1 MEQKREKKIA
11 LVTGAASGLGFALSN
26 LLSSE
31 SFHVI
36 GVSKNLQG
44 LEDLKKSLLKKPNPS
59 FDLIMTDLK
68 DQKQVKD
75 LSELILKRW
84 GYLNVLIHCAAQSSG
99 MAPANIMFDRD
110 FSDVFLNNVLSTKYI
125 IAHTDSLLKASGDG
139 KAIFIDDTISKKFLS
154 TYSASKAAIRDIVL
168 CYKTENS
175 RLGPTI
181 SLFSPKPMP
190 TKLRRKFFPGE
201 SETKL
206 FSCLSQ
212 AKALRKLI

>member
-1 MEQKREKKIA
+1 MIQKREKKIV
-11 LVTGAASGLGFALSN
+11 LITGASSGLGFALSN
-26 LLSSE
+26 LLISD

-44 LEDLKKSLLKKPNPS
+44 LEDLKKSLLKNSNPS

-68 DQKQVKD
+68 DQKKVKN

-84 GYLNVLIHCAAQSSG
+84 GYINVLIHCAAQSSG
-99 MAPANIMFDRD
+99 MAPVNLIFERD
-110 FSDVFLNNVLSTKYI
+110 FSNVFINNVLSTKFI
-125 IAHTDSLLKASGDG
+125 IAHMDGLLKASGNG
-139 KAIFIDDTISKKFLS
+139 KAIFIDDKISRKFIS
-154 TYSASKAAIRDIVL
+154 TYSSSKAAIRDIVL
-168 CYKTENS
+168 CYKRENS
-175 RLGPTI
+175 RLGPEV

-201 SETKL
+201 SEAKL

>member
-1 MEQKREKKIA
+1 
-11 LVTGAASGLGFALSN
+11 
-26 LLSSE
+26 
-31 SFHVI
+31 
-36 GVSKNLQG
+36 
-44 LEDLKKSLLKKPNPS
+44 
-59 FDLIMTDLK
+59 MTDLK
-68 DQKQVKD
+68 DQKKVKD
-75 LSELILKRW
+75 LSELILRRW

-99 MAPANIMFDRD
+99 MAPVNIMFDRD

-125 IAHTDSLLKASGDG
+125 IAHMDSLLKASGNG
-139 KAIFIDDTISKKFLS
+139 KAIFIDDKISKKFFS

-168 CYKTENS
+168 CYKRENS
-175 RLGPTI
+175 RLGPTV

-201 SETKL
+201 PKEKL

>member
-11 LVTGAASGLGFALSN
+11 LITGAASGLGFALSN

-44 LEDLKKSLLKKPNPS
+44 LEDLKKSLLKNSNPS
-59 FDLIMTDLK
+59 FDLIMADLK

-125 IAHTDSLLKASGDG
+125 IAHTDGLLKASGNG
-139 KAIFIDDTISKKFLS
+139 KAIFIDDTISKNFLS

-168 CYKTENS
+168 CYKRENS

-206 FSCLSQ
+206 FSCFSQ

>member
-1 MEQKREKKIA
+1 MIQKREKKIV
-11 LVTGAASGLGFALSN
+11 LITGASSGLGFALSN
-26 LLSSE
+26 LLISD

-36 GVSKNLQG
+36 GVSKNFQG
-44 LEDLKKSLLKKPNPS
+44 LEDLKKSLLKYSKPS

-68 DQKQVKD
+68 DQKRVKD

-84 GYLNVLIHCAAQSSG
+84 GHINVLVHCAAQSSG
-99 MAPANIMFDRD
+99 MAPVNIIFERD
-110 FSDVFLNNVLSTKYI
+110 FSNVFLNNVLSTKYI
-125 IAHTDSLLKASGDG
+125 IAHMDGLLKASGNG
-139 KAIFIDDTISKKFLS
+139 KAIFIDDTISKKFIS

-168 CYKTENS
+168 CYKKENS

-206 FSCLSQ
+206 FSCHSQ
-212 AKALRKLI
+212 AKALKKLI

>member
-1 MEQKREKKIA
+1 MIQKREKKIV
-11 LVTGAASGLGFALSN
+11 LITGASSGLGFALSN
-26 LLSSE
+26 LLISD

-36 GVSKNLQG
+36 GVSKNFQG
-44 LEDLKKSLLKKPNPS
+44 LEDLKKSLLKNSNPS

-68 DQKQVKD
+68 DQKKVKD

-84 GYLNVLIHCAAQSSG
+84 GYINVLIHCAAQSSG
-99 MAPANIMFDRD
+99 MAPVNIIFERD
-110 FSDVFLNNVLSTKYI
+110 FSNVFINNVLSTKYI
-125 IAHTDSLLKASGDG
+125 IAHMDGLLKASGNG
-139 KAIFIDDTISKKFLS
+139 KAIFIDDKISKNFIS
-154 TYSASKAAIRDIVL
+154 TYSSSKAAIRDIVL
-168 CYKTENS
+168 CYRKENS
-175 RLGPTI
+175 RLGPEV

-201 SETKL
+201 SEKKL

>member
-1 MEQKREKKIA
+1 MKQKLEKKIA
-11 LVTGAASGLGFALSN
+11 LITGAASGLGFALSN
-26 LLSSE
+26 LLCSE

-44 LEDLKKSLLKKPNPS
+44 LEDLKKSLLKNSTPS

-68 DQKQVKD
+68 DQKKVKD
-75 LSELILKRW
+75 LSELILRRW

-99 MAPANIMFDRD
+99 MAPVNIMFDRD
-110 FSDVFLNNVLSTKYI
+110 FSDVFLNNVLSTKHI
-125 IAHTDSLLKASGDG
+125 IAHTDSLLKASGNG
-139 KAIFIDDTISKKFLS
+139 KAIFIDDTISKNFLS
-154 TYSASKAAIRDIVL
+154 TYSASKAATRDIVL
-168 CYKTENS
+168 CYKRENS
-175 RLGPTI
+175 RLGPTV

-212 AKALRKLI
+212 AKALKKLI

>member
-1 MEQKREKKIA
+1 MIQKREKKIV
-11 LVTGAASGLGFALSN
+11 LITGASSGLGFALSN
-26 LLSSE
+26 LLISD

-36 GVSKNLQG
+36 GVSKNFQG
-44 LEDLKKSLLKKPNPS
+44 LEDLKKSLLKNSNPS

-68 DQKQVKD
+68 DHKKVKD
-75 LSELILKRW
+75 LSELIFKRW
-84 GYLNVLIHCAAQSSG
+84 GYINVLIHCAAQSSG
-99 MAPANIMFDRD
+99 MAPVNIIFERD
-110 FSDVFLNNVLSTKYI
+110 FSNVFLNNVLSTKYI
-125 IAHTDSLLKASGDG
+125 IAHTDGLLKASGNG
-139 KAIFIDDTISKKFLS
+139 KAIFIDDTISKNFLS

-168 CYKTENS
+168 CYKRENS

-181 SLFSPKPMP
+181 TLFSPKPMP

-206 FSCLSQ
+206 FSCFSQ

>member
-1 MEQKREKKIA
+1 MIQKREKKIV
-11 LVTGAASGLGFALSN
+11 LITGASSGLGFALSN
-26 LLSSE
+26 LLISD

-44 LEDLKKSLLKKPNPS
+44 LEDLKKSLLKISNPS

-68 DQKQVKD
+68 DQKKVKD

-84 GYLNVLIHCAAQSSG
+84 GYINVLIHCAAQSSG
-99 MAPANIMFDRD
+99 MAPVNIIFERD
-110 FSDVFLNNVLSTKYI
+110 FSNVFINNVLSTKYI
-125 IAHTDSLLKASGDG
+125 IAHMDGLLKASGNG
-139 KAIFIDDTISKKFLS
+139 KAIFIDDTISKKFIS

-168 CYKTENS
+168 CYKKENS
-175 RLGPTI
+175 RLGPEV

-201 SETKL
+201 SEKKL

>member
-1 MEQKREKKIA
+1 MKQKREKKIA

-36 GVSKNLQG
+36 GVSKNLPG
-44 LEDLKKSLLKKPNPS
+44 LEDLKKSLLKNSNSS

-125 IAHTDSLLKASGDG
+125 IAHTDGLLKASGSG

-168 CYKTENS
+168 CYKRENS
-175 RLGPTI
+175 KLGPTI

-206 FSCLSQ
+206 FSCHSQ
-212 AKALRKLI
+212 AKALKKLI

>member
-1 MEQKREKKIA
+1 MMQKREKKIV
-11 LVTGAASGLGFALSN
+11 LITGASSGLGFALSN
-26 LLSSE
+26 LLISD

-36 GVSKNLQG
+36 GVSKNFQG
-44 LEDLKKSLLKKPNPS
+44 LEDLKKSLLKNSNPS

-68 DQKQVKD
+68 DQKKVKD

-84 GYLNVLIHCAAQSSG
+84 GYINVLIHCAAQSSG
-99 MAPANIMFDRD
+99 MAPVNIIFEKD
-110 FSDVFLNNVLSTKYI
+110 FSNVFLNNVLSTKYI
-125 IAHTDSLLKASGDG
+125 IAHMDGLLKASGNG
-139 KAIFIDDTISKKFLS
+139 KAIFIDDKISKNFIS
-154 TYSASKAAIRDIVL
+154 TYSSSKAAIRDIVL
-168 CYKTENS
+168 CYKKENS
-175 RLGPTI
+175 RLGPEV

-201 SETKL
+201 SEKKL

>member
-1 MEQKREKKIA
+1 MKQKREKKIA

-26 LLSSE
+26 LLISE

-44 LEDLKKSLLKKPNPS
+44 LEDLKKSLLKNSNSS
-59 FDLIMTDLK
+59 FDLIMADLK

-125 IAHTDSLLKASGDG
+125 IAHTDGLLKASGNG

-168 CYKTENS
+168 CYKRENS

>member
-1 MEQKREKKIA
+1 MIQKREKKIV
-11 LVTGAASGLGFALSN
+11 LITGASSGLGFALSN
-26 LLSSE
+26 LLISD

-44 LEDLKKSLLKKPNPS
+44 LEDLKKSLLKISNPS

-68 DQKQVKD
+68 DQKKVKD

-84 GYLNVLIHCAAQSSG
+84 GYINVLIHCAAQSSG
-99 MAPANIMFDRD
+99 MAPVNIIFERD
-110 FSDVFLNNVLSTKYI
+110 FSNVFINNVLSTKYI
-125 IAHTDSLLKASGDG
+125 IAHMDGLLKASGNG
-139 KAIFIDDTISKKFLS
+139 KAIFIDDPISKKFIS

-168 CYKTENS
+168 CYKKENS
-175 RLGPTI
+175 RLGPEV

-201 SETKL
+201 SEKKL

>member
-1 MEQKREKKIA
+1 MIQKREKKIV
-11 LVTGAASGLGFALSN
+11 LITGASSGLGFALSN

-31 SFHVI
+31 GFHII
-36 GVSKNLQG
+36 GVSKNFQG
-44 LEDLKKSLLKKPNPS
+44 LEDLKKSLLKNSNPS

-68 DQKQVKD
+68 NQKKVKD

-84 GYLNVLIHCAAQSSG
+84 GYINVLIHCAAQSSG
-99 MAPANIMFDRD
+99 MAPVNIIFERD
-110 FSDVFLNNVLSTKYI
+110 FSNVFLNNVLSTKYI
-125 IAHTDSLLKASGDG
+125 IAHMDGLLKASGNG

-168 CYKTENS
+168 CYKRENS
-175 RLGPTI
+175 RLGPKV

-201 SETKL
+201 PKAKL